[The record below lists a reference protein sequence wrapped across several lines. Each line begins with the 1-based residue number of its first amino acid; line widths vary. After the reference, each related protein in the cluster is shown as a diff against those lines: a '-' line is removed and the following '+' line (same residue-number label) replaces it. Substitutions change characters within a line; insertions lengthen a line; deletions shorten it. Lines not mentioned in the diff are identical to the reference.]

1 MLSDFGKELLLN
13 VSKNVFV
20 SIRFPSS
27 FFYVFFFFFFFF
39 LFFFFY
45 FETFASCYSLMF

>member
-1 MLSDFGKELLLN
+1 MFSDFGKEVLLN
-13 VSKNVFV
+13 VSKSVFV

-27 FFYVFFFFFFFF
+27 FFFFFFI
-39 LFFFFY
+39 FY